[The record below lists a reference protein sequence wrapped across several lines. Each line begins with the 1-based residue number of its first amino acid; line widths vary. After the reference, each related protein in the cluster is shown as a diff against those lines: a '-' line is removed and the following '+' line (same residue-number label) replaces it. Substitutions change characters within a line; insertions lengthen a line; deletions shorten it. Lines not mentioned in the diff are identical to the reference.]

1 MTSVLQEPKS
11 VEKVV
16 ELDEHIGC
24 ALSGLIADARTM
36 IDHGRVEAQVII
48 LSIFN
53 GHQHYVTSLS
63 LSPLS
68 LLSLSLSIFLFTH
81 SSTLLLLQN

>member
-53 GHQHYVTSLS
+53 GHQHYVTHLS
-63 LSPLS
+63 
-68 LLSLSLSIFLFTH
+68 LSLSLSIFLFTH